1 MTYYFKNFFLG
12 TIAINFFLLISCSGE
27 LSDTKKTSKI
37 FPGFEY
43 SKAVAYDYD
52 GSEKGD
58 LIIEKGK
65 IHPSV
70 KKQVLLNKKQIDD
83 LSAILNDSSSYGGD
97 VARCFKPHMGI
108 VFYDTN
114 EKAKA
119 QVSICFLCNQHN
131 AFPLITAQENIRK
144 NSPGKL
150 QGYSKKGRQKL
161 VSFCESLGFS
171 NCNSDFKT
179 TAEEQL
185 N

>member
-1 MTYYFKNFFLG
+1 MKHYFKNFFFG
-12 TIAINFFLLISCSGE
+12 TIVIHFFLLLISCSGE
-27 LSDTKKTSKI
+27 LSDPKKTSKI

-65 IHPSV
+65 IHHSV
-70 KKQVLLNKKQIDD
+70 KKQVVLNKKQIDE

-97 VARCFKPHMGI
+97 VSRCFKPHLGI
-108 VFYDTN
+108 VFYDAK

-131 AFPLITAQENIRK
+131 AFPLITAQENIRN
-144 NSPGKL
+144 NSPSKL
-150 QGYSKKGRQKL
+150 HGYSKKGRKKL
-161 VSFCESLGFS
+161 MSFCESLGFS
-171 NCNSDFKT
+171 NCNRDEKSKED
-179 TAEEQL
+179 E
-185 N
+185 